1 MPGGRG
7 GIIMPGGNGNG
18 GMPGGGNGGMPGGI
32 PEGGG
37 CSFPTP
43 LLLLPAAA
51 EPPPAAELRGA
62 SPPPSA
68 GQLESHSSEGG
79 DKFSTMSVV
88 IEESPSD
95 VEQHGGGGEIRCAFA
110 SRGSPC
116 PALGGELCREVKQQ
130 PESQRSAGSET
141 PPPSL
146 RRRSRAVVT
155 GVAASSEFVEDQLIR
170 SSRGTAEFHRTFSI
184 ATEMENGGQQM
195 VLVSPRS
202 RRTTA
207 AGDAMPR
214 GSSPSGS
221 VSGQSPQQGAS
232 RSGSLDISSSLPV
245 LSAEG
250 VGTGLGP
257 PSAPASVAAS
267 ACLSPTRAN
276 IASRSM
282 GTTFTGTS
290 TASSMGDADEYDR
303 VCGVCLDAGDFI
315 ATLPCNHKIC
325 GGYRSNGAY
334 HYCHLRLQTLF

>member
-1 MPGGRG
+1 MSLADAPAF
-7 GIIMPGGNGNG
+7 
-18 GMPGGGNGGMPGGI
+18 
-32 PEGGG
+32 
-37 CSFPTP
+37 SQ
-43 LLLLPAAA
+43 LPAA
-51 EPPPAAELRGA
+51 PSFRLVHGINKSNNSQNLPRGA
-62 SPPPSA
+62 SPPQSLRGSSPPPPPRGASLPPSA
-68 GQLESHSSEGG
+68 GQFAHGGGEGG
-79 DKFSTMSVV
+79 DDFSKMSMV

-95 VEQHGGGGEIRCAFA
+95 VEQPGGGGEIRSAFA
-110 SRGSPC
+110 SCGCPS
-116 PALGGELCREVKQQ
+116 PALGGELRREAEPPQQQ
-130 PESQRSAGSET
+130 PVSQRSAGSET

-232 RSGSLDISSSLPV
+232 RSGSLDVSSSLPV
-245 LSAEG
+245 LSVEG
-250 VGTGLGP
+250 AGADLGP
-257 PSAPASVAAS
+257 PSVPTSIAAS

-325 GGYRSNGAY
+325 GG
-334 HYCHLRLQTLF
+334 